1 MIEPAGARDELLLWL
16 EPVVDFDPV
25 RYLLPGFDIGCLH
38 VHRPDGELL
47 VTEQTLVMRHHVVL
61 DHENARANLANQ
73 VRLVAPRVKIA
84 MPDLTIVVRAN
95 CVIAL
100 ANMN

>member
-1 MIEPAGARDELLLWL
+1 MIETAGARDGRLLRL
-16 EPVVDFDPV
+16 EPGVAFYPG

-38 VHRPDGELL
+38 VHRPDGELF

-61 DHENARANLANQ
+61 DHVNVSANLANQ

-84 MPDLTIVVRAN
+84 VADLTIVVRAN
-95 CVIAL
+95 RVIAL
-100 ANMN
+100 AN